1 MPKLRFRNF
10 KDDILRKHRDV
21 YIDTL
26 KPKTEEQSTLIGF
39 VKQTGNQKYH
49 INDPKQKEATDALIQ
64 FIAGDLFPFAT
75 VESQNFRNF
84 VEKLDPKFNLPSRK
98 HLSSKRIHTKAKEV
112 RQLLHDNLKKAG
124 HICLT
129 VDLWSN
135 RSMKGFLGIT
145 AHYVLNWEMKSAMIA
160 CKRFKGRHTAENI
173 LHEYEE
179 CITSFEKYSGVI
191 ECE

>member
-1 MPKLRFRNF
+1 MSDSLYHFDFLGNIDDRNTKF
-10 KDDILRKHRDV
+10 KAKCKHCFSV
-21 YIDTL
+21 ISGSL
-26 KPKTEEQSTLIGF
+26 KKTSIVVT
-39 VKQTGNQKYH
+39 
-49 INDPKQKEATDALIQ
+49 
-64 FIAGDLFPFAT
+64 
-75 VESQNFRNF
+75 
-84 VEKLDPKFNLPSRK
+84 
-98 HLSSKRIHTKAKEV
+98 HLKEV

-124 HICLT
+124 HICFT

-179 CITSFEKYSGVI
+179 CITSFNINDKMFCVI
-191 ECE
+191 SDNASNMVKAFSFSVPGYTEPDDQNCLNKDNLDGDFE